1 MPWRCGDGWQRA
13 VNLQP
18 VCTLC
23 VPLTN
28 SRLHLGC
35 SGTQAGCGQSQPV
48 LVERAQGWHSPG
60 GLGRAA
66 NKACLE
72 QGKINKSLQ

>member
-28 SRLHLGC
+28 PRLHLGC

-48 LVERAQGWHSPG
+48 LVESSGLAFSRRAG
-60 GLGRAA
+60 GELLTKPAWSRV
-66 NKACLE
+66 K
-72 QGKINKSLQ
+72 